1 MEAKVIEKTAD
12 VKYYLADTEDDFAPD
27 NLNSDAIIL
36 WQNTIVTAKTF
47 AKMAK
52 LRE

>member
-1 MEAKVIEKTAD
+1 MIEKTAN

-36 WQNTIVTAKTF
+36 WQNTIVTAKTI